1 MAYPL
6 LGTKIVIDE
15 EKVLREKKY
24 KLDVIYEYLD
34 KLAEQCNLIRIDKN
48 TFHAKGNEK
57 DLESLGIFMCIYAVE
72 NEWLT
77 KNIKEWI
84 WIDEVEGNEDMMV
97 KFKKEKI
104 GVWEQTANDVSAKNA
119 RILVFT
125 HLLACAL

>member
-48 TFHAKGNEK
+48 TFHAKGNEN
-57 DLESLGIFMCIYAVE
+57 DLANLGLFICHYAAQ
-72 NEWLT
+72 NEWIT
-77 KNIKEWI
+77 KNVKEWV
-84 WIDEVEGNEDMMV
+84 WIYEDEGNENMIQNKKYSWLAV
-97 KFKKEKI
+97 K
-104 GVWEQTANDVSAKNA
+104 ANDLFA
-119 RILVFT
+119 RKRY
-125 HLLACAL
+125 

>member
-1 MAYPL
+1 MQNKFERITMAYPL

-34 KLAEQCNLIRIDKN
+34 QLAKQCDLIKIDKN
-48 TFHAKGNEK
+48 TFHTKGDEN
-57 DLESLGIFMCIYAVE
+57 DLANLGLFMCRYAVE

-84 WIDEVEGNEDMMV
+84 CISERSGEEDMV
-97 KFKKEKI
+97 ARFKRENI
-104 GVWEQTANDVSAKNA
+104 GVWE
-119 RILVFT
+119 
-125 HLLACAL
+125 

>member
-1 MAYPL
+1 MQNKFERIIMAYPL

-34 KLAEQCNLIRIDKN
+34 KLAKQCDLIKIDKN
-48 TFHAKGNEK
+48 TFHAKGDEK
-57 DLESLGIFMCIYAVE
+57 DLANLALFVCKYAVK

-84 WIDEVEGNEDMMV
+84 WISERNGDEDMV
-97 KFKKEKI
+97 ARFKKEKV
-104 GVWEQTANDVSAKNA
+104 GVWE
-119 RILVFT
+119 
-125 HLLACAL
+125 